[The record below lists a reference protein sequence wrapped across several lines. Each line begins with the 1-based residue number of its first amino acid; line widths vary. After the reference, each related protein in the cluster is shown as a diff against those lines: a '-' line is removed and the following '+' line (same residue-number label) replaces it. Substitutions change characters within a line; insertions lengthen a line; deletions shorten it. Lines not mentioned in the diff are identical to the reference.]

1 MIFNF
6 FLEFKR
12 KVEDDEMEVNVGLVY
27 ELYLMLI
34 GNVYFRVM
42 LMLFER
48 KYIFKVFWGYGIRL

>member
-34 GNVYFRVM
+34 GNVYFRVYVNVIW
-42 LMLFER
+42 E
-48 KYIFKVFWGYGIRL
+48 KVYF